1 MSGRWFS
8 PLLPLSLNYG
18 LKVFRHGFGGNVSCV
33 WFQQKSEFN
42 RRGNES
48 NLGQGFVVF
57 IPPKVPVDVVLV
69 FVFIVKI
76 GKGDVV
82 AALALLV
89 GPVVFSGVVTGI
101 SLVWRISGFA
111 GRVWATGVIN
121 PLVIPE
127 RYNHVIGT
135 GE

>member
-1 MSGRWFS
+1 M
-8 PLLPLSLNYG
+8 
-18 LKVFRHGFGGNVSCV
+18 
-33 WFQQKSEFN
+33 
-42 RRGNES
+42 
-48 NLGQGFVVF
+48 VF
-57 IPPKVPVDVVLV
+57 IPPEVPVDEVLV

-76 GKGDVV
+76 GKSYVV

-89 GPVVFSGVVTGI
+89 GPVVFSRVVTGI

-111 GRVWATGVIN
+111 GWVWATGVIN

>member
-1 MSGRWFS
+1 M
-8 PLLPLSLNYG
+8 
-18 LKVFRHGFGGNVSCV
+18 
-33 WFQQKSEFN
+33 
-42 RRGNES
+42 
-48 NLGQGFVVF
+48 VF

-76 GKGDVV
+76 GKSDVV

-89 GPVVFSGVVTGI
+89 WPVVFSGVVTGI
-101 SLVWRISGFA
+101 ELVWRIG
-111 GRVWATGVIN
+111 GLPDRVWAAGIVN
-121 PLVIPE
+121 PFVIPE

>member
-1 MSGRWFS
+1 M
-8 PLLPLSLNYG
+8 
-18 LKVFRHGFGGNVSCV
+18 
-33 WFQQKSEFN
+33 
-42 RRGNES
+42 
-48 NLGQGFVVF
+48 VF
-57 IPPKVPVDVVLV
+57 IPPKVPVDEVLV

-89 GPVVFSGVVTGI
+89 GPVVFSRVVAGI
-101 SLVWRISGFA
+101 ELVWRICGSA

-127 RYNHVIGT
+127 RYDHVIGT
-135 GE
+135 GK

>member
-1 MSGRWFS
+1 LR
-8 PLLPLSLNYG
+8 PSLNCRS
-18 LKVFRHGFGGNVSCV
+18 KVFLQGFGWNVSCV
-33 WFQQKSEFN
+33 WSQQKSKFN

-48 NLGQGFVVF
+48 NLGHGFVVF
-57 IPPKVPVDVVLV
+57 IPPEVPVDEVLV

-127 RYNHVIGT
+127 RYNHVVGT

>member
-1 MSGRWFS
+1 M
-8 PLLPLSLNYG
+8 
-18 LKVFRHGFGGNVSCV
+18 
-33 WFQQKSEFN
+33 
-42 RRGNES
+42 
-48 NLGQGFVVF
+48 VF
-57 IPPKVPVDVVLV
+57 IPPKVPVDEVLV
-69 FVFIVKI
+69 FVFIVEI

-111 GRVWATGVIN
+111 GRVWATGVIH

-127 RYNHVIGT
+127 RYNHVIST

>member
-1 MSGRWFS
+1 M
-8 PLLPLSLNYG
+8 
-18 LKVFRHGFGGNVSCV
+18 
-33 WFQQKSEFN
+33 
-42 RRGNES
+42 
-48 NLGQGFVVF
+48 VF
-57 IPPKVPVDVVLV
+57 IPPEVPVDEVLV

-89 GPVVFSGVVTGI
+89 GPVVFSGVVTRI

-111 GRVWATGVIN
+111 GRVWAAGIVD

-127 RYNHVIGT
+127 RYDHVIGT
-135 GE
+135 GK

>member
-18 LKVFRHGFGGNVSCV
+18 SKVFRHGFGGNVSCV

-89 GPVVFSGVVTGI
+89 GPVVFSGAVAGI

-127 RYNHVIGT
+127 RDNHVIGT

>member
-1 MSGRWFS
+1 MPSRWFS
-8 PLLPLSLNYG
+8 PLLRYSLNFRS
-18 LKVFRHGFGGNVSCV
+18 KVFRQGFGGNVSCV
-33 WFQQKSEFN
+33 WSKQKSKFN

-57 IPPKVPVDVVLV
+57 IPPEVPVDEVLV

-76 GKGDVV
+76 GKSYVV

-89 GPVVFSGVVTGI
+89 GPVVFSGVVAGI
-101 SLVWRISGFA
+101 SLVWRISRLP
-111 GRVWATGVIN
+111 GRVWAAGIVD

-127 RYNHVIGT
+127 RYDHVIGT
-135 GE
+135 GK

>member
-1 MSGRWFS
+1 M
-8 PLLPLSLNYG
+8 
-18 LKVFRHGFGGNVSCV
+18 
-33 WFQQKSEFN
+33 
-42 RRGNES
+42 
-48 NLGQGFVVF
+48 VF
-57 IPPKVPVDVVLV
+57 IPPKVPVDEVLV

-89 GPVVFSGVVTGI
+89 GSVVFSGVVTGI
-101 SLVWRISGFA
+101 ELVWLISGFA
-111 GRVWATGVIN
+111 GRVWATGVIH

-127 RYNHVIGT
+127 RDNHVIGT